1 MKLSFKNLRIAT
13 KIFSAFTI
21 MLSVILAVITIS
33 YKNSNKIIDSTDIII
48 HTHQVLRDLSKI
60 KIELIDLE
68 TGQRGFIITGEQK
81 YLEPYNKSFAVVQDN
96 ISHLRKLTSDNKS
109 QTKRIDLINEL
120 VNLNLKEL
128 NKTILLRSEENGF
141 QKAKEVI
148 STDEGKKIM
157 DKIRTLIK
165 EIENEELTILSIKS
179 SAPEKSRKNSINIL
193 TALLFFSTL
202 FTLVISFF
210 TSRSITTPIKA
221 LHDGTIIV
229 GQGNL
234 DHKLGI
240 NTQDEIGQLSKS
252 FEAMLEKLKTTTSS
266 KKVLEKEIETRKQA
280 EEKLLEVKRHLEES
294 EAELINTNKSLAF
307 QNELNERRAAEL
319 FSTNKELA
327 FQNQEKEKR
336 AAELIIANKEL
347 AFQNQEKEKRAME
360 LVNAKE
366 QAEKSDRLKS
376 AFLANMSH
384 EIRTPMNGILGFSN
398 LLKTPNLSGEEQQEY
413 IEIIEESGSRMLNI
427 INDIMS
433 ISKIESGLMELHI
446 QESNINEQIEYIY
459 TFFKTE
465 AEAKEIAFSFK
476 NSLPENEAVVKTDRE
491 KLYSILTN
499 LVKNAIKYTEEGSI
513 ELGYT
518 LKGKQLEFYVKDTG
532 IGIDQD
538 RQIAIFERFIQA
550 DISDEK
556 AFQGA
561 GLGLAI
567 SKAYVEMLGGEI
579 WMKSEKG
586 IGSTFYFTLPYD
598 IYEIETKAGKES
610 KIDTTVKQVEVPSK
624 KLKILIVDDDKIS
637 RRLLANILGKVS
649 NEILYAE
656 DGLKAVEIFRKNND
670 IDLILMDM
678 KMPVMDGYESTRLI
692 RKLSDKTII
701 IAQTAFALEGDEEK
715 AIKVGC
721 NHYITKPI
729 NRAALLALIQQYMTK

>member
-21 MLSVILAVITIS
+21 MLIVILAAITIS
-33 YKNSNKIIDSTDIII
+33 YKNSNKIIDSTDMII
-48 HTHQVLRDLSKI
+48 HNHTILRDLAN
-60 KIELIDLE
+60 IETDLINLE
-68 TGQRGFIITGEQK
+68 TGQRGFVITGETK
-81 YLEPYNKSFAVVQDN
+81 YLQPYTKSLKIVQDN
-96 ISHLRKLTSDNKS
+96 IDNLRKLTINNKS

-120 VNLNLKEL
+120 VDLKLKQL
-128 NKTILLRSEENGF
+128 NKAILLRSEENGF
-141 QKAKEVI
+141 EKAKKVI

-157 DKIRTLIK
+157 GKIRTLIK
-165 EIENEELTILSIKS
+165 EIENEELTILSIRS
-179 SAPEKSRKNSINIL
+179 LAPEKSRKNSVNVLI
-193 TALLFFSTL
+193 ALLFFSVL
-202 FTLVISFF
+202 FTLIISFF

-221 LHDGTIIV
+221 LHDGTVIV
-229 GQGNL
+229 GHGDL

-252 FEAMLEKLKTTTSS
+252 FETMLDKLKTTTSS
-266 KKVLEKEIETRKQA
+266 KKVLEIEIETRKQA

-294 EAELINTNKSLAF
+294 EAELINTNKHLAF

-319 FSTNKELA
+319 FVANKELA

-347 AFQNQEKEKRAME
+347 AFQNEEKEKRASE
-360 LVNAKE
+360 LANAKE
-366 QAEKSDRLKS
+366 DAEKSDRLKS

-413 IEIIEESGSRMLNI
+413 IEVIEKSGKRMLNI
-427 INDIMS
+427 INDIIS
-433 ISKIESGLMELHI
+433 ISKIEAGVMELYLE
-446 QESNINEQIEYIY
+446 ESNINEQIEYIY
-459 TFFKTE
+459 TFFKPE
-465 AEAKEIAFSFK
+465 ATAKGIALSFK
-476 NSLPENEAVVKTDRE
+476 NSLPEEEALVKTDRE
-491 KLYSILTN
+491 KLYAILTN
-499 LVKNAIKYTEEGSI
+499 LVKNAIKYTKEGSI

-518 LKGKQLEFYVKDTG
+518 KKGKQLEFYIKDTG

-538 RQIAIFERFIQA
+538 RHTAIFERFIQA
-550 DISDEK
+550 DISDEN
-556 AFQGA
+556 ALQGA

-586 IGSTFYFTLPYD
+586 IGSTFYFTLPYE
-598 IYEIETKAGKES
+598 IYDIETKEESESDTSAKEL
-610 KIDTTVKQVEVPSK
+610 EAPLK

-637 RRLLANILGKVS
+637 RRLLSKILEKVS
-649 NEILYAE
+649 NELLYAE

-692 RKLSDKTII
+692 RKLSNKTVI

-715 AIKVGC
+715 AIKAGC
-721 NHYITKPI
+721 NHYLTKPI
-729 NRAALLALIQQYMTK
+729 NRAALLALIQQYITK